1 MKYKVIVR
9 EILEREVLID
19 ESEAEN
25 EYQAID
31 IVQEQYD
38 SEDIVLDSSDYI
50 RTEFECGR
58 YTASR
63 NR

>member
-19 ESEAEN
+19 EKEAEN

-38 SEDIVLDSSDYI
+38 SEDIVLGAEDYV

-58 YTASR
+58 FTANR

>member
-1 MKYKVIVR
+1 MKYKVIVK
-9 EILEREVLID
+9 EILEREILID

-38 SEDIVLDSSDYI
+38 SEDIVLGSEDYVE
-50 RTEFECGR
+50 TVFECGR
-58 YTASR
+58 FTANR

>member
-9 EILEREVLID
+9 EILEREILID

-38 SEDIVLDSSDYI
+38 SEDIVLGSEDYVE
-50 RTEFECGR
+50 TVFECGR